1 MNRIDLLAS
10 VAALCLIVPTST
22 GCGSANRQLQSIA
35 VTPATADAQDFLGGI
50 VQFSA
55 VGNYSGGSPAQ
66 GSISTIQWCASPGPG
81 TCVSQNVKPGVTI
94 SQTGL
99 AQCDPGSAGAW
110 TINADS
116 PPIQASQ
123 PGGEI
128 GSNIVVGSATLTCP

>member
-1 MNRIDLLAS
+1 MNRIDLLVS
-10 VAALCLIVPTST
+10 VAALCLIIPTST
-22 GCGSANRQLQSIA
+22 GCGSTNRQLQSIA
-35 VTPATADAQDFLGGI
+35 VTPATADAQDFSGGI

-55 VGNYSGGSPAQ
+55 VGNYSGSSPAQ
-66 GSISTIQWCASPGPG
+66 GSISAIQWCASPGPG
-81 TCVSQNVKPGVTI
+81 TCVSQNGVTI

-99 AQCDPGSAGAW
+99 AQCDAGSSGTW

-116 PPIQASQ
+116 PPTQASQ